1 MCDMLVRLQEFG
13 IKRLDRAL
21 QTGRILPYL
30 VFSVAILAIAF
41 AAIMRVVDR
50 HDFPTFGL
58 ALWWS
63 AQTVTTVGYGDV
75 TPTQPFGRLVAA
87 GLMVLGF
94 ASLSLLSGIIASALI
109 GRRRAAEPDPDLVR
123 LERRLDEIERL
134 IRER

>member
-1 MCDMLVRLQEFG
+1 MLGRLQDFAMR
-13 IKRLDRAL
+13 RLDKSL
-21 QTGRILPYL
+21 VTGRILLYL
-30 VFSVAILAIAF
+30 VGTVSILAVAF

-50 HDFPTFGL
+50 HDYPSFGL

-63 AQTVTTVGYGDV
+63 VQTVTTVGYGDV

-109 GRRRAAEPDPDLVR
+109 ARRRTAEADPDVVR
-123 LERRLDEIERL
+123 LERRLAEIERL
-134 IRER
+134 LRER

>member
-1 MCDMLVRLQEFG
+1 MLGRLQALAMR
-13 IKRLDRAL
+13 RLDRSL
-21 QTGRILPYL
+21 VTGDILLYL
-30 VFSVAILAIAF
+30 IGAVAILAVAF

-50 HDFPTFGL
+50 HDFPTFGR

-63 AQTVTTVGYGDV
+63 AQTVTTVGYGDA
-75 TPTQPFGRLVAA
+75 TPTQPFGQLVAA

-109 GRRRAAEPDPDLVR
+109 ARRRTAEPDPDLAR

>member
-1 MCDMLVRLQEFG
+1 MLGRLQDLAMR
-13 IKRLDRAL
+13 RLDRSL
-21 QTGRILPYL
+21 VSGQILLYL
-30 VFSVAILAIAF
+30 VGAVSILAVAF

-50 HDFPTFGL
+50 EDYPTFGR

-63 AQTVTTVGYGDV
+63 AQTVTTVGYGDA
-75 TPTQPFGRLVAA
+75 TPTQPFGRVVAA
-87 GLMVLGF
+87 ALMILGF

-109 GRRRAAEPDPDLVR
+109 ARRRAAEPDPELGR